1 MPPQLYLL
9 YNPLLSINIIRLSF
23 ISFMKG
29 IIFDMDGVLVDAM
42 PYHCKALQ
50 MAIKQQTNI
59 EIDDRTIFL
68 LEGCQPMK

>member
-1 MPPQLYLL
+1 
-9 YNPLLSINIIRLSF
+9 
-23 ISFMKG
+23 MKG